1 MGLLFF
7 KTNYV
12 KIWRQ
17 KMKRPGI
24 ARRSKSKKIEEVA
37 PVKIPKKKVIK
48 KPFKSASKKNEVT
61 DGS

>member
-1 MGLLFF
+1 
-7 KTNYV
+7 
-12 KIWRQ
+12 
-17 KMKRPGI
+17 MKRPGI
-24 ARRSKSKKIEEVA
+24 ARRSKSKKIEELA